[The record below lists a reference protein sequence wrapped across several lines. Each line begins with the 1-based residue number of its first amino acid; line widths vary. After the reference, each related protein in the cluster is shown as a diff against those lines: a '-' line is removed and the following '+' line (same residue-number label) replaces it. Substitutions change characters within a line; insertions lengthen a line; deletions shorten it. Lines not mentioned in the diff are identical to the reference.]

1 MEDLLENDII
11 TLKGQVEYLAGLIN
25 SLNARVK
32 YLENMEEHYKEYHSE
47 KYKNIKECLHYLNAK
62 IQKDKEK

>member
-1 MEDLLENDII
+1 MDEKFTENEVI

-32 YLENMEEHYKEYHSE
+32 YLENMEEFYKEYFNE
-47 KYKNIKECLHYLNAK
+47 KINHLKECLH
-62 IQKDKEK
+62 

>member
-1 MEDLLENDII
+1 MDEKFIENEII

-32 YLENMEEHYKEYHSE
+32 YLENMEEFYKEYFNE
-47 KYKNIKECLHYLNAK
+47 KINNLKNAYTEK
-62 IQKDKEK
+62 I

>member
-1 MEDLLENDII
+1 MDEKFIENEVI

-32 YLENMEEHYKEYHSE
+32 YLENMEEHYKEYFNE
-47 KYKNIKECLHYLNAK
+47 KINYLKNAYTEK
-62 IQKDKEK
+62 I

>member
-1 MEDLLENDII
+1 MDEKFTENEVI

-32 YLENMEEHYKEYHSE
+32 YLENMQEYYKEYFTE
-47 KYKNIKECLHYLNAK
+47 KINHLKNAYTEKIKQSK
-62 IQKDKEK
+62 T

>member
-1 MEDLLENDII
+1 MGEKFIENEVI

-32 YLENMEEHYKEYHSE
+32 YLENMEEHYKEYFTE
-47 KYKNIKECLHYLNAK
+47 KINYLKNAYTEK
-62 IQKDKEK
+62 I

>member
-1 MEDLLENDII
+1 MDEKFIENEVI

-32 YLENMEEHYKEYHSE
+32 YLENMEEFYKEYFNE
-47 KYKNIKECLHYLNAK
+47 KINYLKNAYTEK
-62 IQKDKEK
+62 I

>member
-1 MEDLLENDII
+1 MGEKFIENEVI

-32 YLENMEEHYKEYHSE
+32 YLENMEEHDKEYFTE
-47 KYKNIKECLHYLNAK
+47 KINHLKECLH
-62 IQKDKEK
+62 

>member
-1 MEDLLENDII
+1 MNEKFIENEVI

-32 YLENMEEHYKEYHSE
+32 YLENMEEFYKEYFNE
-47 KYKNIKECLHYLNAK
+47 KIKYLKNAYTEK
-62 IQKDKEK
+62 I

>member
-1 MEDLLENDII
+1 MDEKFTENELI

-32 YLENMEEHYKEYHSE
+32 YLENMEEFYKEYFNE
-47 KYKNIKECLHYLNAK
+47 KITHLKECLH
-62 IQKDKEK
+62 

>member
-1 MEDLLENDII
+1 MDEKFIENEVI

-32 YLENMEEHYKEYHSE
+32 YLENMEEHDKEYFNE
-47 KYKNIKECLHYLNAK
+47 KINNLKECLH
-62 IQKDKEK
+62 

>member
-1 MEDLLENDII
+1 MDEKFTENELI

-32 YLENMEEHYKEYHSE
+32 YLENMEEHDKEYFNE
-47 KYKNIKECLHYLNAK
+47 KINHLKECLH
-62 IQKDKEK
+62 

>member
-1 MEDLLENDII
+1 MGEKFIENEVI

-32 YLENMEEHYKEYHSE
+32 YLENMEEFYKEYFNE
-47 KYKNIKECLHYLNAK
+47 KINNLKLCQH
-62 IQKDKEK
+62 

>member
-1 MEDLLENDII
+1 MDEKFIENEVI

-32 YLENMEEHYKEYHSE
+32 YLENMEEHDKEYFTE
-47 KYKNIKECLHYLNAK
+47 KINNLKECLH
-62 IQKDKEK
+62 

>member
-1 MEDLLENDII
+1 MGDKFIENELI

-32 YLENMEEHYKEYHSE
+32 YLENMEEFYKEYFNE
-47 KYKNIKECLHYLNAK
+47 KINYLKNAYTEK
-62 IQKDKEK
+62 ISKSTT

>member
-1 MEDLLENDII
+1 MDEKFTENELI

-32 YLENMEEHYKEYHSE
+32 YLENMQEFYKEYFTE
-47 KYKNIKECLHYLNAK
+47 KINNLKNAYTEK
-62 IQKDKEK
+62 I

>member
-1 MEDLLENDII
+1 MGEKFIENEVI

-32 YLENMEEHYKEYHSE
+32 YLENMEEHDKEYFNE
-47 KYKNIKECLHYLNAK
+47 KINNLKECLH
-62 IQKDKEK
+62 

>member
-1 MEDLLENDII
+1 MDDKFIENEVI

-32 YLENMEEHYKEYHSE
+32 YLENMEEHDKEYFNE
-47 KYKNIKECLHYLNAK
+47 KINNLKNAYTEK
-62 IQKDKEK
+62 I

>member
-1 MEDLLENDII
+1 MDDKFIENEVI

-32 YLENMEEHYKEYHSE
+32 YLENMEEHYKEYFNE
-47 KYKNIKECLHYLNAK
+47 KINNLKLCQH
-62 IQKDKEK
+62 

>member
-1 MEDLLENDII
+1 MDEKFIENEVI

-32 YLENMEEHYKEYHSE
+32 YLENMQEFYKEYFTE
-47 KYKNIKECLHYLNAK
+47 KINNLKNAYTEK
-62 IQKDKEK
+62 I

>member
-1 MEDLLENDII
+1 MAEKLTENELI

-32 YLENMEEHYKEYHSE
+32 YLENMEEFYKEYFTE
-47 KYKNIKECLHYLNAK
+47 KINNLEEWRH
-62 IQKDKEK
+62 

>member
-1 MEDLLENDII
+1 MDEKFIENDVI

-32 YLENMEEHYKEYHSE
+32 YLENMEEHYKEYFNE
-47 KYKNIKECLHYLNAK
+47 KINNLKECLH
-62 IQKDKEK
+62 

>member
-1 MEDLLENDII
+1 MDKKFTENELI

-32 YLENMEEHYKEYHSE
+32 YLENMEEFYKEYFTE
-47 KYKNIKECLHYLNAK
+47 KINNLKECLH
-62 IQKDKEK
+62 

>member
-1 MEDLLENDII
+1 MDEKFTENELI

-32 YLENMEEHYKEYHSE
+32 YLENMEEFYKEYFNE
-47 KYKNIKECLHYLNAK
+47 KINNLKNAYTEK
-62 IQKDKEK
+62 I

>member
-1 MEDLLENDII
+1 MDDKFIENELI

-32 YLENMEEHYKEYHSE
+32 YLENMEEFYKEYFTE
-47 KYKNIKECLHYLNAK
+47 KINNLKECLH
-62 IQKDKEK
+62 

>member
-1 MEDLLENDII
+1 MDEKFIENELI

-32 YLENMEEHYKEYHSE
+32 YLENMEEHYKEYFNE
-47 KYKNIKECLHYLNAK
+47 KINYLKECLH
-62 IQKDKEK
+62 

>member
-1 MEDLLENDII
+1 MGEKFIENEVI

-32 YLENMEEHYKEYHSE
+32 YLENMEEHDKEYFNE
-47 KYKNIKECLHYLNAK
+47 KINHLKECLN
-62 IQKDKEK
+62 